1 MADRIDER
9 QVRHVAVLSR
19 LKLSEGE
26 VATFSRQLSAMLEY
40 VEKLNELDTS
50 NVEPTVHAVPIS
62 NVLRDDEPEE
72 PMAVDEAL
80 ANAPQREGSFY
91 RVPKVLDQEST

>member
-19 LKLSEGE
+19 LKLSEDE

-50 NVEPTVHAVPIS
+50 DVEPTVHAVPTS

-72 PMAVDEAL
+72 PMGVAEAL

-91 RVPKVLDQEST
+91 KVPKVLDQEST

>member
-1 MADRIDER
+1 MADRIDEQ

-50 NVEPTVHAVPIS
+50 DVEPTVHAVPIS

-72 PMAVDEAL
+72 PMGVDEAL

>member
-1 MADRIDER
+1 MVDRIDER

-19 LKLSEGE
+19 LKLSEDE

-50 NVEPTVHAVPIS
+50 DVEPTVHAVPIS

>member
-1 MADRIDER
+1 MADRIDEQ

-40 VEKLNELDTS
+40 VDKLNELDTS
-50 NVEPTVHAVPIS
+50 DVEPTVHAVPIS

>member
-9 QVRHVAVLSR
+9 QVRHVAMLSR

-50 NVEPTVHAVPIS
+50 DVEPTVHAVPTN

-72 PMAVDEAL
+72 PMGVDEAL

-91 RVPKVLDQEST
+91 KVPKVLDQESA

>member
-1 MADRIDER
+1 MADRIDEQ

-50 NVEPTVHAVPIS
+50 DVEPTVHAVPIS

>member
-1 MADRIDER
+1 MVDRIDER

-50 NVEPTVHAVPIS
+50 DVEPTVHAVPIS

-72 PMAVDEAL
+72 PMGVDEAL